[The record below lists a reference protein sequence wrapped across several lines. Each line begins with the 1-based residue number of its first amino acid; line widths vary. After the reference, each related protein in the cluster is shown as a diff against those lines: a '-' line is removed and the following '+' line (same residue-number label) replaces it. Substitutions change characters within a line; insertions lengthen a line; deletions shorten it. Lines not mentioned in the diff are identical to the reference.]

1 MSMYTELLD
10 AAVGQREPAGLH
22 PTRHSALD
30 ALRRRRGELDEG
42 VPPATDPDA
51 VPVVL
56 ARAIAYDMALLELS
70 EVMGIKTDLHR
81 FEQPQQERARLEE
94 ALRDCGVAAPTTT
107 DSLEAVRYR
116 WPRYAT
122 PGSIAH

>member
-10 AAVGQREPAGLH
+10 AAVGQRE
-22 PTRHSALD
+22 
-30 ALRRRRGELDEG
+30 
-42 VPPATDPDA
+42 
-51 VPVVL
+51 
-56 ARAIAYDMALLELS
+56 
-70 EVMGIKTDLHR
+70 
-81 FEQPQQERARLEE
+81 QERARLEE

-107 DSLEAVRYR
+107 DSFEAVRYR